1 MKSSDIKIGETYAY
15 TRYAERGRS
24 LATNPWLSAIKVTDI
39 RQERVH
45 NKTTYGTRVT
55 TLVIGES
62 AGTTIKVE
70 PKYVLATWAEALTA
84 QREYKAAVAK
94 GLEIEGERRT
104 ERDRKLARLEQ
115 LLAARGVEPT
125 FEDYLDVVYVN
136 KQTGEVLRHQPK
148 DYAWGDDPTWEYTS
162 LSHKTYFDREAIL
175 RGKKV
180 EISLDQLLQI
190 VEG

>member
-39 RQERVH
+39 RKERVH

-104 ERDRKLARLEQ
+104 E